1 MNLDNLTTAEL
12 MALQVDVNNR
22 VEQIKEDAFTC
33 LSHDQPYPG
42 FELKPGKV
50 SRFIKDP
57 ESYEKLL
64 DVCLGDQAYKVSY
77 IPLTAAEKLIKDE
90 DMLNQLK
97 DTLGTRTSNASLVY
111 TGEFNE
117 Q

>member
-1 MNLDNLTTAEL
+1 MNIDNLTTAEL
-12 MALQVDVNNR
+12 MALQVEVNNR

-33 LSHDQPYPG
+33 LSNDESYPG
-42 FELKPGKV
+42 FELKAGRV

-57 ESYEKLL
+57 ESYERIL
-64 DVCLGDQAYKVSY
+64 DVCLGDKAYKVSY

-90 DMLNQLK
+90 DILNQLK
-97 DTLGTRTSNASLVY
+97 TTYGTKTSNPSLIY

-117 Q
+117 